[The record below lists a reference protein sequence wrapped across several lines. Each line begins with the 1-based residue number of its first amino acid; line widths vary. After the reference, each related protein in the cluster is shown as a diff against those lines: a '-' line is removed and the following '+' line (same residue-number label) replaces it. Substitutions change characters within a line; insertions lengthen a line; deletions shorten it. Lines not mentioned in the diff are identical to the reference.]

1 MSRTSPVI
9 AVDVVGGDFA
19 PAEVLS
25 GIEEALEDLS
35 GTSLIALGPADIV
48 EPLSERLPLVRAV
61 VCPEIIAM
69 DEHPATAVRQKR
81 DSSITVGARLLRDG
95 RADAFFSAGSTG
107 AVMAAATLVTGRIR
121 GVSRPAIATVLPTA
135 GPPCVLLDVGANA
148 DCRPENL
155 LQFGLM
161 GVAYSKAVLDVESP
175 RVGLLNIGEEP
186 TKGSMLAIEAHALL
200 QNGCPGF
207 VGNVE
212 GRDVLSGSVD
222 VIVTDG
228 FTGNVALKLLEGASR
243 TLLDQVKTAMTAS
256 PLTTAAA
263 AVLKPSLARLRE
275 RLDPDAYGGAP
286 LLGVNGVTIIGH
298 GSSRA
303 KAIRNAIRVAEL
315 SVRAGLTERIAASV
329 SIEDSQSA

>member
-1 MSRTSPVI
+1 MSRTNPVI

-19 PAEVLS
+19 PAEVLL
-25 GIEEALEDLS
+25 GIEEALADLS
-35 GTSLIALGPADIV
+35 GASVIALGPADIV
-48 EPLSERLPLVRAV
+48 RPFSERFPLVRAV
-61 VCPEIIAM
+61 ACSEVIAM

-81 DSSITVGARLLRDG
+81 DSSVVVGARLLKEG
-95 RADAFFSAGSTG
+95 QADAFFSAGSTG
-107 AVMAAATLVTGRIR
+107 AVMAAATLVTGRIH

-175 RVGLLNIGEEP
+175 RVGLLNIGEES

-200 QNGCPGF
+200 QSDCPGF

-212 GRDVLSGSVD
+212 GRDVLTGCVD

-243 TLLDQVKTAMTAS
+243 TLLDQVKSAMTAS

-263 AVLKPSLARLRE
+263 AVLKPSLARLKE

-303 KAIRNAIRVAEL
+303 KAIRNAIRVADR
-315 SVRAGLTERIAASV
+315 SVRAGLTERIAASFSV
-329 SIEDSQSA
+329 EHSQSA